1 MQVSRLSSVA
11 LILAASMASAIA
23 AEPLTRA
30 QVRAEY
36 VAARDAGEIPFGDLD
51 TKPNQVNP
59 SRYAK
64 PAAQPGLTREQ
75 VRAELAAAV
84 ASGDVPLG
92 DTGLTQRELL
102 ASHSAH
108 ESGTGLTRAEVRAEA
123 QRAIRL
129 GDVQVGDSGRTAA
142 EINPSAYAKARAAD
156 QGDSTVF
163 ARSGRWSDQRPAQ

>member
-1 MQVSRLSSVA
+1 MQVSRLTTVA
-11 LILAASMASAIA
+11 LVLAASMAGATA

-51 TKPNQVNP
+51 TRPNQIDP

-84 ASGDVPLG
+84 ASGDVALG
-92 DTGLTQRELL
+92 DTGQTRRELL

-129 GDVQVGDSGRTAA
+129 GDVQIGDSGRTAA

-163 ARSGRWSDQRPAQ
+163 ARSDRWSDQRPAQ